1 MNSTEKHEKLFVH
14 YLQAIIKFSQEV
26 AHTEVWIKFLLRL
39 SLFHI
44 SLLLT
49 VNRIINQL
57 SCHNY
62 THLLIIWVTSLP
74 NWVVIKCIFIVSFCD
89 TIVHN
94 RIAKTFSG
102 FSKNKSHWSYI
113 YMEFTINNIYFIIMC
128 MLYIFYINKIC
139 NKHMHTCSH
148 IFPRDLVIKHSPAY
162 HCI

>member
-1 MNSTEKHEKLFVH
+1 MNSTEEHEKLFVH

-26 AHTEVWIKFLLRL
+26 AHIEVWIKFLLRL
-39 SLFHI
+39 SLFHF

-49 VNRIINQL
+49 VNSIISQL
-57 SCHNY
+57 SYHNY

-113 YMEFTINNIYFIIMC
+113 YMEFTINNIFYYVYFIYL
-128 MLYIFYINKIC
+128 LYQQN
-139 NKHMHTCSH
+139 
-148 IFPRDLVIKHSPAY
+148 L
-162 HCI
+162 

>member
-1 MNSTEKHEKLFVH
+1 MNSTEEHEKLFVH

-26 AHTEVWIKFLLRL
+26 AHIEVWIKFLLRL
-39 SLFHI
+39 SLFHF

-49 VNRIINQL
+49 VNSIISQL
-57 SCHNY
+57 SYHNY

-113 YMEFTINNIYFIIMC
+113 YMEFTINNIFYYVYFIYL
-128 MLYIFYINKIC
+128 LYQQNF
-139 NKHMHTCSH
+139 
-148 IFPRDLVIKHSPAY
+148 
-162 HCI
+162 